1 MQLMQK
7 WNSNVQASPKCTNY
21 RIFKIHFR
29 IKFYIT
35 ELQPYPLSLYLDS
48 EQQITDF
55 LWNGVDGKMLN
66 VHEDSAIF
74 VREISWAT
82 SFTICMNENTSQK
95 KERNV
100 YRNSIYGM

>member
-1 MQLMQK
+1 MFKLAPNAQTIEFSKYILELNFILQ
-7 WNSNVQASPKCTNY
+7 
-21 RIFKIHFR
+21 IFNPI
-29 IKFYIT
+29 
-35 ELQPYPLSLYLDS
+35 PLSLYLDS

-66 VHEDSAIF
+66 VHKDSAIF
-74 VREISWAT
+74 VRETCWAT
-82 SFTICMNENTSQK
+82 SFTICMNVNTSQK